1 MNDPEG
7 ITPATCPDAF
17 CRIPGLYRRWELQQV
32 LETGSDFHIE
42 EGGVLSDGTQLFA
55 VYRRR
60 TNSQEEA

>member
-7 ITPATCPDAF
+7 ITPATRPDAF
-17 CRIPGLYRRWELQQV
+17 ERIPGLFRRWELSQV
-32 LETGSDFHIE
+32 LETGSDFHME
-42 EGGVLSDGTQLFA
+42 EAGSASDGTQLFA